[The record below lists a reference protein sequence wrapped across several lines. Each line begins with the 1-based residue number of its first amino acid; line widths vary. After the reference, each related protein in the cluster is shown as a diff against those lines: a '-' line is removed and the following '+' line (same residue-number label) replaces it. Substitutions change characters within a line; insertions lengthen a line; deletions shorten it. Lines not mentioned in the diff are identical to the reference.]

1 MILPKYSH
9 DQHIY
14 KQAMVV
20 LHYRSGEFHHRS
32 VYFITA
38 SDSDHMK
45 DITGHR
51 LIPQRIP
58 SGTKQKP
65 AFINTFSF

>member
-32 VYFITA
+32 VISLPLLILIT
-38 SDSDHMK
+38 
-45 DITGHR
+45 
-51 LIPQRIP
+51 
-58 SGTKQKP
+58 
-65 AFINTFSF
+65 